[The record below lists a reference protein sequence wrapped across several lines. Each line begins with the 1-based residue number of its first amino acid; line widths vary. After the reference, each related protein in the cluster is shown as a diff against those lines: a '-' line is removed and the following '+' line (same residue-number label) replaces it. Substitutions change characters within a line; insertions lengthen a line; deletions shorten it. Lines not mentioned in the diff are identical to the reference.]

1 MRTRAAGALGI
12 TLVLSLVALLLAV
25 YQKVFVPVVHVTV
38 VSDRAGLLLDAGSS
52 VRAFGVPVGEVRG
65 THLSGNGKV
74 DIDVALD
81 KNQVAK
87 IPEDVSADIR
97 STTVF
102 GPKSVELEV
111 PRGVVTQPIS
121 AGDVIRSG
129 STTAEVNDAFQVA
142 MHVLKAVRPKEL
154 NTTLTATAQALQGRG
169 KKLGAYL
176 TQVNSYLLSFNG
188 HLPAADNDLRVGS
201 HVLRTYAE
209 VAKPLIDTA
218 NQAATTGI
226 TLDRN
231 SATLQAFLLDTT
243 TASRHVSTFFDKIEE
258 PLINFDTEFT
268 PVSALLHTYAPEL
281 GCLLDNTARLGKS
294 YAIVYGNKVPGDPG
308 TAGFLPGQ
316 ASYDPRRD
324 QPKLVT
330 GVGPVCYPFPN
341 RAHPVPPHVRFDDG
355 TRTVY
360 DGVGPVVNPGT
371 LHDPYGNGYHPRQ
384 QGGPAAGL
392 PDWLRKAAM
401 FDFLFGP
408 NAARRMLHGAS
419 GGSR

>member
-1 MRTRAAGALGI
+1 MAGAVGI
-12 TLVLSLVALLLAV
+12 TVVLALVALLLAV

-52 VRAFGVPVGEVRG
+52 VRAFGIPVGEVRG
-65 THLSGNGKV
+65 THLSDNGKV
-74 DIDVALD
+74 DIDIALD

-87 IPEDVSADIR
+87 IPDDVSADIR

-102 GPKSVELEV
+102 GPKAVELEV
-111 PRGVVTQPIS
+111 PRGVVIHPIS

-129 STTAEVNDAFQVA
+129 STTVEVNDTFRVA
-142 MHVLKAVRPKEL
+142 MHVLKAVRPNEL

-188 HLPAADNDLRVGS
+188 HLPELDNDLRTGS
-201 HVLRTYAE
+201 HVLRTYAD

-243 TASRHVSTFFDKIEE
+243 TASRHVSTFFDNIEG
-258 PLINFDTEFT
+258 PLLNFNAEFT
-268 PVSALLHTYAPEL
+268 PVSALLRTYAPEF
-281 GCLLDNTARLGKS
+281 GCLLDNTAQLGKNF
-294 YAIVYGNKVPGDPG
+294 AIVYGNKVPGDPG
-308 TAGFLPGQ
+308 MAGFLPGQ
-316 ASYDPRRD
+316 ASYDPQRD

-330 GVGPVCYPFPN
+330 GVGPVCYPFPTP
-341 RAHPVPPHVRFDDG
+341 AHPVPPHVRFDDG

-371 LHDPYGNGYHPRQ
+371 LHDPYGNAYHPRR
-384 QGGPAAGL
+384 QGWSATDL
-392 PDWLRKAAM
+392 PRSLRKAAM
-401 FDFLFGP
+401 FEFLFGP
-408 NAARRMLHGAS
+408 KAARKMLHDTRQ
-419 GGSR
+419 GSR